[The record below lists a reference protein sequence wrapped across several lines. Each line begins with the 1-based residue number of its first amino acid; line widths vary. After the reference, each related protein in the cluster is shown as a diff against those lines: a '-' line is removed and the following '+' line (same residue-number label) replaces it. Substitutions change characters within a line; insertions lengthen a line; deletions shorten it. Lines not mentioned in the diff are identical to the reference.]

1 MFDPWVGK
9 IPWTRYGKPLQF
21 SRLENL
27 MDRGAWWATVHG
39 VTKSRT
45 RLSDYTR
52 PHTGI
57 SARLG
62 LEGEMAF
69 MVLVFLASRAKDQA
83 P

>member
-9 IPWTRYGKPLQF
+9 IPWTRDGKPLQF
-21 SRLENL
+21 SCLENL
-27 MDRGAWWATVHG
+27 MDRGTWWTTVHG

-45 RLSDYTR
+45 QPSDYTR
-52 PHTGI
+52 AHTGI